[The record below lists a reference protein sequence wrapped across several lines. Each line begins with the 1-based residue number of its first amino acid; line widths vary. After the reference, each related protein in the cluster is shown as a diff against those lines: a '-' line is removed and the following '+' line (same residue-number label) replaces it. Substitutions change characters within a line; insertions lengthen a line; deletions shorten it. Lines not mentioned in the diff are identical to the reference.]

1 MMARFVCV
9 VSFSLVSLACTVP
22 ARANWICEFFHCMAR
37 DTKRRNC
44 WPKPFVCPDRQAVRA
59 PFVVMVN
66 NGWRFQNMLGDHHF
80 SGDGGELN
88 EAGRLKVHWILTQAP
103 QQHRT
108 IYVYTAMT
116 GEATAVR
123 IESVRQVAAELVP
136 HGPPPP
142 VFVSNVPARGWPA
155 SQVDDIGRKFESST
169 PEPRLPVAEGT
180 TSG

>member
-22 ARANWICEFFHCMAR
+22 ARANWIGEFFYCMAR

-80 SGDGGELN
+80 ASDTGELN
-88 EAGRLKVHWILTQAP
+88 EAGRIKVRWILTQAP
-103 QQHRT
+103 QQHRSV
-108 IYVYTAMT
+108 YVYKALSKRTVLILD
-116 GEATAVR
+116 G
-123 IESVRQVAAELVP
+123 
-136 HGPPPP
+136 
-142 VFVSNVPARGWPA
+142 
-155 SQVDDIGRKFESST
+155 
-169 PEPRLPVAEGT
+169 
-180 TSG
+180 